1 MLSSAFSLSKDG
13 PMTHPKRRRF
23 AGMLAMLFVSAVAV
37 AAYQPA
43 NPDHVEKLKS
53 TLQCPDCD
61 LREAQLGGLQLENA
75 QLQNADLNGASLY
88 GANLRGADL
97 TGAILNDADLEMAD
111 LTGAIGATL
120 GAAKT
125 DDRTQCP
132 DGSAGPCK

>member
-1 MLSSAFSLSKDG
+1 MTTRIRSLC
-13 PMTHPKRRRF
+13 
-23 AGMLAMLFVSAVAV
+23 VICSAVACATAL
-37 AAYQPA
+37 AAHQPA
-43 NPDHVEKLKS
+43 NPEHVEKLKT
-53 TLQCPDCD
+53 TLQCPACD

-75 QLQNADLNGASLY
+75 QLQNADLAGAVLY

-97 TGAILNDADLEMAD
+97 TGAILNEADLELAD

-125 DDRTQCP
+125 DDRTKCP